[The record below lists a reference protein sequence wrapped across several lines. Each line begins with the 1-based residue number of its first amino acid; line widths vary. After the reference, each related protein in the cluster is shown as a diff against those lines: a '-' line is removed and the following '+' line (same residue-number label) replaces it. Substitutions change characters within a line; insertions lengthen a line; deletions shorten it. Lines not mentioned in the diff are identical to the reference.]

1 MAQRHFAS
9 ATHDEGD
16 WHNGILLL
24 QHTTNVIGTMAV
36 ACAINDE

>member
-16 WHNGILLL
+16 WHNGTLLL
-24 QHTTNVIGTMAV
+24 KHTMNVIGIMEV
-36 ACAINDE
+36 ASAIYDV